1 MARRNEPPV
10 PLPWRR
16 LSSLLS
22 RESSRLFFASKQR
35 VPCAA
40 RRHENKSTGGK
51 DRRRYVAPAV
61 FAAGFALSILPSLL
75 PAQTLQQ
82 AEALWKARRYQDANA
97 VFRDLVAREPRNPVI
112 RVRWGRL
119 FLEHWQADEA
129 DRLFNEALELK
140 PNDAGALLGKALV
153 AAELYGGNA
162 ADLAQKALRNDPKL
176 VEAQELL
183 ARLALEDDDKA
194 KAEAEAKKAL
204 VLDANSIQA
213 KAVLATLD
221 WLADK
226 KESAWDPH
234 AGKGYETAGHFFML
248 NRRYEESIAF
258 YRKAVALDPELDSA
272 RSQLGLDLMRLGRD
286 EEAYQQFRTCWDNGF
301 QDSATKNGLTLMD
314 SEKNF
319 VTFTTDRTIL
329 KLNKK
334 EADLLRP
341 YFEAEMRRAIAVYEK
356 KYRWKLTQP
365 VQVEVYPEHEDFAVR
380 TLGMPGL
387 GALGV
392 TFDNVIAMDSPS
404 GRAPGTFHWASVMW
418 HEMSHVFT
426 LSITNYH
433 VPRWFTEGVAVH
445 EETAASPEWGDRLGL
460 DEIAAIKDHRLL
472 PVAELDRGFVHPVN
486 PPQVVVSYFEAGKI
500 CDYIT
505 EKWGWDTVLAM
516 LRDFGAGDDT
526 ATVIRKELKMEPAD
540 FDRQFVAALEAETKH
555 TVENFDRWKEAIK
568 RIGDASASR
577 NYDEVIRLGAEARD
591 LYPDFVEH
599 HSIYEALARAY
610 LAKGDKAAAV
620 DQLQRYVHIGGR
632 DPDLIMMLAKEL
644 TAAGN
649 PNEAAAVLERLNY
662 IYPMRSDQHQDLGE
676 LLLKQDNARG
686 AIREF
691 HALLA
696 AKPID
701 MAQAHYDLA
710 RAFNLNHQPEDARN
724 ELIDAM
730 EIAPG
735 FRPAQKLLL
744 QLSGAE
750 QNEPAKKK

>member
-1 MARRNEPPV
+1 MPRRSEPV
-10 PLPWRR
+10 LPWRR
-16 LSSLLS
+16 LSSRLS
-22 RESSRLFFASKQR
+22 RESSGLFLALAFFATL
-35 VPCAA
+35 A
-40 RRHENKSTGGK
+40 
-51 DRRRYVAPAV
+51 
-61 FAAGFALSILPSLL
+61 

-82 AEALWKARRYQDANA
+82 AEALWKARRYQDANT
-97 VFRDLVAREPRNPVI
+97 VFRDLVAREPRNAVI
-112 RVRWGRL
+112 RVRWGRM

-129 DRLFNEALELK
+129 ERLFDEALELK

-153 AAELYGGNA
+153 GAEVYSGNA
-162 ADLAQKALRNDPKL
+162 VEFAQQALLSDPKL

-194 KAEAEAKKAL
+194 KAEAEAERAL
-204 VLDANSIQA
+204 ALDANSVQA
-213 KAVLATLD
+213 KAILATMD

-226 KESAWDPH
+226 KESPWDPH
-234 AGKGYETAGHFFML
+234 AAKGYETAGHFFML
-248 NRRYEESIAF
+248 NRRYEESVAF
-258 YRKAVALDPELDSA
+258 YRKAIGLDPQLDSA
-272 RSQLGLDLMRLGRD
+272 RSQLGVNLMRLGRD
-286 EEAYQQFRTCWDNGF
+286 EEAYEQLKTAWDNGF
-301 QDSATKNGLTLMD
+301 RDAATANSRTLMD

-319 VTFTTDRTIL
+319 VTFRTDRTIL

-365 VQVEVYPEHEDFAVR
+365 VQVEVYPDHEDFAVR
-380 TLGMPGL
+380 ALGMPGL

-392 TFDNVIAMDSPS
+392 TFGSVIAMDSPS
-404 GRAPGTFHWASVMW
+404 GRAPGSFHWASVMW

-426 LSITNYH
+426 LAMTSSH
-433 VPRWFTEGVAVH
+433 VPRWFTEGIAVH

-460 DEIAAIKDHRLL
+460 DEIAAIKNHQLL
-472 PVAELDRGFVHPVN
+472 PVAELDRGFVHPVS

-505 EKWGWDTVLAM
+505 EKWGWETVLAM
-516 LRDFGAGDDT
+516 LRDFGASDDT
-526 ATVIRKELKMEPAD
+526 TTVIRKELKMEPAD
-540 FDRQFVAALEAETKH
+540 FDRQFVAALEGGTKR
-555 TVENFDRWKEAIK
+555 TAENFDRWKEAVK
-568 RIGDASASR
+568 RIDAASAGR
-577 NYDEVIRLGAEARD
+577 NYDDVIRLGSEARD
-591 LYPDFVEH
+591 LYPDYVEH
-599 HSIYEALARAY
+599 HSIYEALAKAY

-620 DQLQRYVHIGGR
+620 DQLEGYVHAGGR
-632 DPDLIMMLAKEL
+632 DPDTIMLLAKEL
-644 TAAGN
+644 AAAGN
-649 PNEAAAVLERLNY
+649 RKEAAAVLERLNY
-662 IYPMRSDQHQDLGE
+662 IYPMRSEQHQLLGE
-676 LLLKQDNARG
+676 LWLEQDNSGG

-691 HALLA
+691 QARLA

-701 MAQAHYDLA
+701 MAGAHYDLA
-710 RAFNLNHQPEDARN
+710 RAFNLNHQTEAARN

-750 QNEPAKKK
+750 QDEPAATKK

>member
-1 MARRNEPPV
+1 MPRRSEPV
-10 PLPWRR
+10 LPWRR
-16 LSSLLS
+16 LSSRLS
-22 RESSRLFFASKQR
+22 RESSGLFLALAFFATL
-35 VPCAA
+35 A
-40 RRHENKSTGGK
+40 
-51 DRRRYVAPAV
+51 
-61 FAAGFALSILPSLL
+61 

-82 AEALWKARRYQDANA
+82 AEALWKARRYQDANT
-97 VFRDLVAREPRNPVI
+97 VFRDLVAREPRNAVI
-112 RVRWGRL
+112 RVRWGRM

-129 DRLFNEALELK
+129 ERLFDEALELK

-153 AAELYGGNA
+153 GAEVYSGNA
-162 ADLAQKALRNDPKL
+162 VEFAQQALLSDPKL

-194 KAEAEAKKAL
+194 KAEAEAERAL
-204 VLDANSIQA
+204 ALDANSVQA
-213 KAVLATLD
+213 KAILATMD

-226 KESAWDPH
+226 KESPWDPH
-234 AGKGYETAGHFFML
+234 AAKGYETAGHFFML
-248 NRRYEESIAF
+248 NRRYEESVAF
-258 YRKAVALDPELDSA
+258 YRKAIGLDPQLDSA
-272 RSQLGLDLMRLGRD
+272 RSQLGVNLMRLGRD
-286 EEAYQQFRTCWDNGF
+286 EEAYEQLKTAWDNGF
-301 QDSATKNGLTLMD
+301 RDAATANSRTLMD

-319 VTFTTDRTIL
+319 VTFRTDRTIL

-365 VQVEVYPEHEDFAVR
+365 VQVEVYPDHEDFAVR
-380 TLGMPGL
+380 ALGMPGL

-392 TFDNVIAMDSPS
+392 TFGSVIAMDSPS
-404 GRAPGTFHWASVMW
+404 GRAPGSFHWASVMW

-426 LSITNYH
+426 LAMTSSH
-433 VPRWFTEGVAVH
+433 VPRWFTEGIAVH

-460 DEIAAIKDHRLL
+460 DEIAAIKNHQLL
-472 PVAELDRGFVHPVN
+472 PVAELDRGFVHPVS

-505 EKWGWDTVLAM
+505 EKWGWETVLAM
-516 LRDFGAGDDT
+516 LRDFGASDDT
-526 ATVIRKELKMEPAD
+526 TTVIRKELKMEPAD
-540 FDRQFVAALEAETKH
+540 FDRQFVAALEGETKR
-555 TVENFDRWKEAIK
+555 TAENFDRWKEAVK
-568 RIGDASASR
+568 RIDAASAGR
-577 NYDEVIRLGAEARD
+577 NYDDVIRLGSEARD
-591 LYPDFVEH
+591 LYPDYVEH
-599 HSIYEALARAY
+599 HSIYEALAKAY

-620 DQLQRYVHIGGR
+620 DQLEGYVHAGGR
-632 DPDLIMMLAKEL
+632 DPDTIMLLAKEL
-644 TAAGN
+644 AAAGN
-649 PNEAAAVLERLNY
+649 RKEAAAVLERLNY
-662 IYPMRSDQHQDLGE
+662 IYPMRSEQHQLLGE
-676 LLLKQDNARG
+676 LWLEQDNSGG

-691 HALLA
+691 QARLA

-701 MAQAHYDLA
+701 MAGAHYDLA
-710 RAFNLNHQPEDARN
+710 RAFNLNHQTEAARN

-750 QNEPAKKK
+750 QDEPAATKK